1 MAGINMTNVTISRC
15 SIDISRVVS
24 ILSLQDNNIVWAT
37 MTSSIRS
44 HTIDRD
50 SYVPLYIQVI
60 DALTEH
66 IVVNELPPD
75 HQLPAEADL
84 CDTFDVSRTV
94 VRQAL
99 RELEYKGLIY
109 RIKGRGTFVSKP
121 KIHES
126 LFQELTGFYQ
136 DMTARGLRPTS
147 KVLLLEKIS
156 APNYVA
162 DYLGLAHGS
171 PVIQIDRLRYVNSEP
186 VVFVTTYL
194 PFALCP
200 ELLKVDLSDRS
211 LYSFL
216 EDQLGLTIDRGR
228 RTLEAVGAGEK
239 EAQLLEIETGSALL
253 MLDSVSYLH
262 DGTPIEYFHAL
273 HRGDRARFETELVRV
288 SQPSDL
294 AKEIRTSRHA

>member
-1 MAGINMTNVTISRC
+1 MTIVTYLHT
-15 SIDISRVVS
+15 SIDSRRLIS
-24 ILSLQDNNIVWAT
+24 ILSLQDDNINRAC

-60 DALTEH
+60 DALTDF
-66 IVVNELPPD
+66 IAANELPPD
-75 HQLPAEADL
+75 HQLPAEVEL

-99 RELEYKGLIY
+99 RELEHKGLIY
-109 RIKGRGTFVSKP
+109 RVKGRGTFVSKP

-136 DMTARGLRPTS
+136 DMVAKGLKPTS
-147 KVLLLEKIS
+147 KVLLQEKIN
-156 APNYVA
+156 APNHVA
-162 DYLGLAHGS
+162 DYLELAKEAT
-171 PVIQIDRLRYVNSEP
+171 VIQIDRLRYVNSEP

-194 PFALCP
+194 PYELCP
-200 ELLKVDLSDRS
+200 ELLEVDLSDRS
-211 LYSFL
+211 LYSYL
-216 EDQLGLTIDRGR
+216 ENQLGLVIDRGR
-228 RTLEAVGAGEK
+228 RTLEAVGAGER
-239 EAQLLEIETGSALL
+239 EAELLEIEIGSPLL
-253 MLDSVSYLH
+253 LLDSVSYLP
-262 DGTPIEYFHAL
+262 DNTPVEYFHAL

-294 AKEIRTSRHA
+294 AKQIRNSQLT